1 MRAKVF
7 REIPKKWFAAYTGQ
21 ALVFFHPI
29 HAHVVLPRPA
39 PDASK
44 EMHTMSNMILNF
56 SQADRA
62 RVADV
67 RLLPMGGAA
76 CAFTGMTVAPAT
88 GVQGT
93 TVPSYAHI
101 VDDVRT
107 DVFPGVP
114 AWSPPRSS

>member
-1 MRAKVF
+1 
-7 REIPKKWFAAYTGQ
+7 
-21 ALVFFHPI
+21 
-29 HAHVVLPRPA
+29 
-39 PDASK
+39 
-44 EMHTMSNMILNF
+44 MSNMTLNF

-67 RLLPMGGAA
+67 RLLPQGGAA

-107 DVFPGVP
+107 GAFPGLP

>member
-7 REIPKKWFAAYTGQ
+7 REIPKKWFAAYSGQ
-21 ALVFFHPI
+21 TLVFLHPI
-29 HAHVVLPRPA
+29 NAHVVLPRPA

-44 EMHTMSNMILNF
+44 EVHTMINTTLNL

-62 RVADV
+62 RVVDV
-67 RLLPMGGAA
+67 RALAMGGAA
-76 CAFTGMTVAPAT
+76 CASTGMTVAPAT

-93 TVPSYAHI
+93 TVPAYAHI

-107 DVFPGVP
+107 GAFPGLP

>member
-7 REIPKKWFAAYTGQ
+7 REIPKKWFAAYSGQ

-44 EMHTMSNMILNF
+44 EVHTMINMTLNL

-67 RLLPMGGAA
+67 RLLPQGGAA

-107 DVFPGVP
+107 GAFPGLP

>member
-1 MRAKVF
+1 MRPKVF
-7 REIPKKWFAAYTGQ
+7 REIPKKWFAAYSGQ

-29 HAHVVLPRPA
+29 HAHAVLPRPA

-44 EMHTMSNMILNF
+44 EVHTMINMTLNL

-67 RLLPMGGAA
+67 RLPLGGAA

-101 VDDVRT
+101 VDDVLT
-107 DVFPGVP
+107 GAFPGLP

>member
-29 HAHVVLPRPA
+29 HAHAVLPRPA

-44 EMHTMSNMILNF
+44 EVHTMSNTTLKF
-56 SQADRA
+56 SQAVRA

-76 CAFTGMTVAPAT
+76 CAITGMAVAPTT

-93 TVPSYAHI
+93 TVPSYTHI

-107 DVFPGVP
+107 GAFPGLL